1 MNTEWENVYF
11 LSHVNIKNII
21 GKELINNDNVAVME
35 LVKNSYDAGAKKV
48 TVEFKNLK
56 SQDRNNHEII
66 IADDGIGMSK
76 EDILHKWLNL
86 AYSIKRVQNAQNN
99 RLQAGNKGIGRF
111 SCDRLGKKLDIY
123 TKKDDKAYHLRI
135 DWEDFENVQDYNVQ
149 INQIPMKLKE
159 VSDDEIYQDTIYNI
173 GKNGTIIQI
182 SYLRTRWIKFNE
194 NSLFNEVLNYQKF
207 VSLKSALEKLIN
219 KSQVESDNFK
229 IFLKVQEI
237 DDKGEGSYDKKINGE
252 IENKFFEKLDFDT
265 TYIHSAI
272 SDDGEY
278 IITKLK
284 DRNKIIFQTIEKN
297 KEFPDLKSVKIILMH
312 LNPYGKAY
320 FRKQMG
326 VRSVDFGSIYLF
338 INGFRIPPY
347 GESDNDS
354 FGIEM
359 RKGQGQRRYLGGRE
373 IIGRIEIEDRDE
385 QYSVISSREGIV
397 QNEAFRQLIHKSTKS
412 RIDQTK
418 NNGFFYKTLKRL
430 EKYVVDGLKWDS
442 VPRSMTETTI
452 KEMIE
457 QKNWKENKEIY
468 LIGRDEKLNNISKN
482 IFKIMSIDSAYIVDL
497 DINDEVLSHLIE
509 KDTLKTQ
516 KNITQFLKDFSKV
529 PSHAVNEQTKQFVKK
544 IVKNIGDETLLK
556 KVDFILDNKV
566 NKIDILL
573 NKEETYN
580 QLDKKIR
587 ILESEQKNLK
597 KELQQTQEEKEILKK
612 QNGQIEQQVTYLK
625 SITTKDIKEL
635 VAFQHH
641 IGLYAKTAKN
651 FTLDTMDLIKSGEY
665 SNNECLKNLQEVILE
680 LEKIKIIS
688 KYITRDDFLST
699 AKKVKTDLVEF
710 IFNYIKSI
718 YELTTNKEFNIE
730 ITTNSIVH
738 VCKFEPIKIN
748 IIIDNLLSNSKKE
761 QIDAK
766 NVIITFFEEDNN
778 LFMEYIDDGKG
789 INSSIIDENS
799 IFEMG
804 VTTTDGSGLGLYHI
818 KELLAEMKSEIS
830 VEKQSKGIKFII
842 RFKI

>member
-1 MNTEWENVYF
+1 MNNHWENVYF

-35 LVKNSYDAGAKKV
+35 LVKNSYDAGAKNV

-56 SQDRNNHEII
+56 SQNRKNHEII

-86 AYSIKRVQNAQNN
+86 AYSIKRIQNAQNN

-135 DWEDFENVQDYNVQ
+135 DWEDFENVQDYNIQ

-159 VSDDEIYQDTIYNI
+159 VSDAEIYQDTAYPI
-173 GKNGTIIQI
+173 GKNGTIVKI
-182 SYLRTRWIKFNE
+182 SYLRARWIKFNE

-229 IFLKVQEI
+229 IILRVEEI
-237 DDKGEGSYDKKINGE
+237 DDKGEDSYNKKINGE

-272 SDDGEY
+272 SDDGKH

-284 DRNKIIFQTIEKN
+284 DRDKIIFQTIEKN
-297 KEFPDLKSVKIILMH
+297 IEFPDLKGVKIILMH

-320 FRKQMG
+320 FKKQMG
-326 VRSVDFGSIYLF
+326 VRSVDFGSVYLF

-347 GESDNDS
+347 GEIDNDS
-354 FGIEM
+354 FGLEM

-385 QYSVISSREGIV
+385 QYSIISSREGIV
-397 QNEAFRQLIHKSTKS
+397 QNESFRQLIHKSTKS
-412 RIDQTK
+412 TKSQTK

-430 EKYVVDGLKWDS
+430 EKYVVEGLKWDS
-442 VPRSMTETTI
+442 VPRSMTESII
-452 KEMIE
+452 KEMVE
-457 QKNWKENKEIY
+457 QKDWKENKEIY
-468 LIGRDEKLNNISKN
+468 LIDRDEKLSTISKK
-482 IFKIMSIDSAYIVDL
+482 IFKIMSVDFTDIMDL
-497 DINDEVLSHLIE
+497 NINDEVLSHLIE

-516 KNITQFLKDFSKV
+516 KNITQFLKDFSKI
-529 PSHAVNEQTKQFVKK
+529 PNYAVNQKTKQFVKK
-544 IVKNIGDETLLK
+544 IIENIGDETLLK
-556 KVDFILDNKV
+556 KVDFILNNKV
-566 NKIDILL
+566 NEIDNLL
-573 NKEETYN
+573 DKEKTYN
-580 QLDKKIR
+580 QLDKKIK
-587 ILESEQKNLK
+587 ILEGEQKNLK
-597 KELQQTQEEKEILKK
+597 QELKTVKTQKEQF
-612 QNGQIEQQVTYLK
+612 EQQVTYLK
-625 SITTKDIKEL
+625 SVTSKDIKEL

-641 IGLYAKTAKN
+641 IGLYATTAKN
-651 FTLDTMDLIKSGEY
+651 FTLDSIDLLNSEPDFNKDT
-665 SNNECLKNLQEVILE
+665 LKKLQKTILE
-680 LEKIKIIS
+680 LDKIKIIS

-699 AKKVKTDLVEF
+699 AKKVKADIVEF
-710 IFNYIKSI
+710 IFNYVKSI
-718 YELTTNKEFNIE
+718 YEITTNQEFNIE
-730 ITTNSIVH
+730 IKTNDIVH
-738 VCKFEPIKIN
+738 ICKFEPIKIN
-748 IIIDNLLSNSKKE
+748 IILDNLLSNSKKE
-761 QIDAK
+761 QIGARHVK
-766 NVIITFFEEDNN
+766 ITFSKENN
-778 LFMEYIDDGKG
+778 DLMMEYIDDGKG
-789 INSSIIDENS
+789 LDSSIVDTNS

-804 VTTTDGSGLGLYHI
+804 ITTTTGSGLGLYHV
-818 KELLAEMKSEIS
+818 KELLKEMKSDIS
-830 VEKQSKGIKFII
+830 VERQNQGIKFLI